1 MIGKMG
7 KSILPPAITGNKLCE
22 IFSFIGLGLNHQTK
36 DVLSIWLIHRMWFI
50 TLYSKPEDA
59 G

>member
-1 MIGKMG
+1 MK

-22 IFSFIGLGLNHQTK
+22 IFCFIGLGLNHQTK